1 MMDVQRANQ
10 LLEELK
16 SGERNELQIEKEDFM
31 FFREVLVK
39 REDFK
44 HFRGVALRGGG
55 VIYYYT
61 QVPRS

>member
-1 MMDVQRANQ
+1 MDPKQVNN

-16 SGERNELQIEKEDFM
+16 AGERNEIRVEKDDFM
-31 FFREVLVK
+31 SFREVLVK

-61 QVPRS
+61 QEPRS

>member
-1 MMDVQRANQ
+1 MDQQQANI

-16 SGERNELQIEKEDFM
+16 SGLRNELRVEKEDFM
-31 FFREVLVK
+31 SFREVLVK

-55 VIYYYT
+55 VIYSFT
-61 QVPRS
+61 PEPRS